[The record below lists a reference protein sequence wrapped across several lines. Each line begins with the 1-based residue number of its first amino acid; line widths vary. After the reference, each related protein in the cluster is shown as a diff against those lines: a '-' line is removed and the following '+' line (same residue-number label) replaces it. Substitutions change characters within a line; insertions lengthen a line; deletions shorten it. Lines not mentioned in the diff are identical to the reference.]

1 MHCHVGGDIGFGRR
15 GEILLSTGDGS
26 PFTHADYRSL
36 RAQVIAWLL
45 GKVLRVNGRGL
56 GLRDNPFWSG
66 RAKDNRS
73 KVWATGL
80 RNPWRFTVRPGSGA
94 VIVGDVGWRRWDELD
109 IAGRGSNLGGPCYEG
124 PRPQPAFAHFRICK
138 RLYERGA
145 RAPLF
150 AYPRGSMGSV
160 TGGVFVPGPRWPSRY
175 RRAYVYADYARGLL
189 LWARL
194 DARNRLLER
203 PRAFARRTSGIVDL
217 GVDRRGDLLY
227 LSNSTGELRRIRFGR
242 P

>member
-1 MHCHVGGDIGFGRR
+1 M
-15 GEILLSTGDGS
+15 
-26 PFTHADYRSL
+26 
-36 RAQVIAWLL
+36 
-45 GKVLRVNGRGL
+45 
-56 GLRDNPFWSG
+56 
-66 RAKDNRS
+66 
-73 KVWATGL
+73 
-80 RNPWRFTVRPGSGA
+80 RPGSGA

-109 IAGRGSNLGGPCYEG
+109 IAGRGSNLGWPCYEG

-150 AYPRGSMGSV
+150 ASPRGSIGS
-160 TGGVFVPGPRWPSRY
+160 RH
-175 RRAYVYADYARGLL
+175 RRAYVYADDARGLL

-203 PRAFARRTSGIVDL
+203 PRAFARRTSGIIDL